1 MTEPAPSPR
10 RLFTYEEAAGRLELF
25 IRIVYSI
32 LIGIV
37 MIVYGFIAAICMFLQ
52 FFYVLI
58 FGRRQEGL
66 SEFVRGYL
74 EYYVHVLSYTSFMT
88 DRRPG
93 IMPINVRIFEKEG

>member
-1 MTEPAPSPR
+1 
-10 RLFTYEEAAGRLELF
+10 
-25 IRIVYSI
+25 
-32 LIGIV
+32 
-37 MIVYGFIAAICMFLQ
+37 MFLQ